1 MEDSMTSRQQ
11 IVPVQLPDQVKI
23 QVEAIVLGGEEDVS
37 FRVQSFQGV
46 IDAIE
51 SIASAMDTAVQ
62 KIKPDKASVEFGL
75 EMAIE
80 SGELTA
86 LLVKGSGTANLKISL
101 EWGK

>member
-1 MEDSMTSRQQ
+1 MTSRQQ

-23 QVEAIVLGGEEDVS
+23 QVEATVLGGEEDVS

>member
-23 QVEAIVLGGEEDVS
+23 QVEATVLGGEEDVS

-80 SGELTA
+80 SRELTA

>member
-1 MEDSMTSRQQ
+1 MTSRQQ

>member
-1 MEDSMTSRQQ
+1 MTSRQQ
-11 IVPVQLPDQVKI
+11 IVPVQLPDQVKS
-23 QVEAIVLGGEEDVS
+23 QVEATVLSGEEDVS

-51 SIASAMDTAVQ
+51 SIASAMDTALKKVQ
-62 KIKPDKASVEFGL
+62 PDKASVEFGL

>member
-23 QVEAIVLGGEEDVS
+23 QVEATVLGGEEDVS

-75 EMAIE
+75 EMAIA
-80 SGELTA
+80 SQG
-86 LLVKGSGTANLKISL
+86 N
-101 EWGK
+101 